1 LSVSD
6 EEKLDCEE
14 PAMMSSL
21 HGTNDNC
28 LAEQRAY
35 TPFNDKSEQLICNEH
50 SGKPEREDVLKGTAG
65 KHLFQLKGERSVLFE
80 YGNVKF
86 LHNISF

>member
-1 LSVSD
+1 MSVSD

-21 HGTNDNC
+21 HRTNDNC